1 MQRSDVHSEPQGS
14 DPAPLDVERVYREYV
29 GYVFRVLQRFGVG
42 RDEVEDATQEVF
54 IIVHRRLPDFD
65 PSRGSMKTWLFAMAR
80 GVAANRRRGRER
92 RLRVVQAGDEKGR
105 DARPSPEQCMRQ
117 RQTLERVG
125 NFLAT
130 LPPHQR
136 EVFEP
141 IDIEGMRGPEVS
153 AALGVNINTIYT
165 RLRLARQAFKR
176 FAGTLEL
183 DAERGASA

>member
-1 MQRSDVHSEPQGS
+1 
-14 DPAPLDVERVYREYV
+14 
-29 GYVFRVLQRFGVG
+29 
-42 RDEVEDATQEVF
+42 
-54 IIVHRRLPDFD
+54 
-65 PSRGSMKTWLFAMAR
+65 
-80 GVAANRRRGRER
+80 
-92 RLRVVQAGDEKGR
+92 
-105 DARPSPEQCMRQ
+105 MRQ

-125 NFLAT
+125 NFLTT

-136 EVFEP
+136 EVFEL

-176 FAGTLEL
+176 FAGTLDL